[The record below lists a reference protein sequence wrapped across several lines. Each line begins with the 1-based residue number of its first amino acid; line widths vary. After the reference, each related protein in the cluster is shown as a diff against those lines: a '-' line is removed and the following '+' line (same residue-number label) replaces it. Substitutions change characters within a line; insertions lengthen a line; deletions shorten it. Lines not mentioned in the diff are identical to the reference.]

1 MSRPDAAAE
10 VAAGPAITPA
20 LVRAA
25 ADAIAGQVVA
35 TPLTPSR
42 TLSKILGADIW
53 LKFENLQFTASF
65 KDRGSLFKL
74 LNLSEAE
81 RRQGVIA
88 ASAGNHAQG
97 VAYHASRLG
106 APATIVM
113 PAFTPYTKVEGVK
126 RFGAEAI
133 LHGATLEDA
142 AAEARRLERERG
154 LVFVHPYDDPYVIAG
169 QGTIGLELGQAGK
182 PFDDV
187 VIPIGGGGLFAGI
200 ATALSETAP
209 ETRLTGVE
217 AALYPSMDCAIKGRP
232 QPKAEPTLAEG
243 IAVKSPGRLT
253 LPIVAARADRIALVD
268 EARLEIAVETLAEI
282 EKTVVEGAGAAALA
296 AVMAEPERYRGRR
309 VCLIL
314 SGGNIDAFVLA
325 QALLRGLAREWRI
338 ARLRVETPDRPGS
351 LALAARIIAEAGGN
365 VLEVRHERLSFD
377 VPIKET
383 QIDFVLE
390 TEGRE
395 HLDRIVEALRAADIE
410 AAPMSPLAHP
420 KPIPGGDIP

>member
-1 MSRPDAAAE
+1 MTGLPE
-10 VAAGPAITPA
+10 VTPA

-25 ADAIAGQVVA
+25 EKAIRGQVVR
-35 TPLTPSR
+35 TPLAPSR
-42 TLSKILGADIW
+42 TLSSMLGADIW

-81 RRQGVIA
+81 RARGVVA

-106 APATIVM
+106 APAAIVM
-113 PAFTPYTKVEGVK
+113 PAFTPYTKVEGVT

-133 LHGATLEDA
+133 LHGETLEDA
-142 AAEARRLERERG
+142 AAKADRIVAERG
-154 LVFVHPYDDPYVIAG
+154 AAFIHPYDDPYVIAG
-169 QGTIGLELGQAGK
+169 QGVVGLELADAGR

-200 ATALSETAP
+200 ATALAEIAP
-209 ETRLTGVE
+209 DTRLTGVE
-217 AALYPSMDCAIKGRP
+217 AELYPSMHCALSGAP
-232 QPKAEPTLAEG
+232 QPRPKPTLAEG
-243 IAVKSPGRLT
+243 IAVKTPGKLT
-253 LPIVAARADRIALVD
+253 LPIVRRRADRIALVD
-268 EARLEIAVETLAEI
+268 EARLEIAVEALAEI

-296 AVMAEPERYRGRR
+296 AVMAEPERYRDRR

-351 LALAARIIAEAGGN
+351 LALAARVIAEAGGN

-390 TEGRE
+390 TQGRD
-395 HLDRIVEALRAADIE
+395 HLDRIVAALRAAEIDAE
-410 AAPMSPLAHP
+410 PMSPLAHP
-420 KPIPGGDIP
+420 PPGLPGGHVP